1 MDVLFHPTTTEY
13 LFFSSYDETF
23 SKVNHI
29 LGHRIYLLKIK
40 RREIIQ
46 CLFLDYNGYKLAVNR
61 KIAGKS
67 QTKQHIYELH
77 MGQIRKIMRCLECLK
92 TLQNDLHWKQNIW
105 KYTREDPCG
114 TVAKTPC
121 SQWSWSLVRELEPQ
135 AATEDPTCH
144 N

>member
-23 SKVNHI
+23 CKVNHI

-67 QTKQHIYELH
+67 Q
-77 MGQIRKIMRCLECLK
+77 
-92 TLQNDLHWKQNIW
+92 NN
-105 KYTREDPCG
+105 
-114 TVAKTPC
+114 
-121 SQWSWSLVRELEPQ
+121 
-135 AATEDPTCH
+135 
-144 N
+144 